1 MGASARG
8 ARRPRRLPDHGGAAG
23 ARHERGCEADLAAA
37 LAEQLDGGGIP
48 DLAPLRAR
56 FAPAAT
62 PLPVVTV
69 NLPSMASYDRLLPA
83 MAATA
88 SATAGVAP

>member
-1 MGASARG
+1 MVELLALA
-8 ARRPRRLPDHGGAAG
+8 
-23 ARHERGCEADLAAA
+23 HERGCEADLAAA

>member
-1 MGASARG
+1 MASSA
-8 ARRPRRLPDHGGAAG
+8 
-23 ARHERGCEADLAAA
+23 HERGCEADLAAA
-37 LAEQLDGGGIP
+37 LAEQLDDGRVP
-48 DLAPLRAR
+48 DVVPLRAR

-62 PLPVVTV
+62 KLPVVTV

-88 SATAGVAP
+88 SATAGAAP